1 MTCNEATALIA
12 ESSKAAGC
20 KSPWERDLLEVALL
34 KEASGNAGQITC
46 GASETLIGEVSKAV
60 GCRSPWEKKL
70 LELGL
75 LWKIAGGI

>member
-12 ESSKAAGC
+12 ESSSAAGC
-20 KSPWERDLLEVALL
+20 KSPWERDLLECALL

-46 GASETLIGEVSKAV
+46 DSAATLIGEVSQAV
-60 GCRSPWEKKL
+60 GCKSPWEKKL

-75 LWKIAGGI
+75 LWKIAGDI